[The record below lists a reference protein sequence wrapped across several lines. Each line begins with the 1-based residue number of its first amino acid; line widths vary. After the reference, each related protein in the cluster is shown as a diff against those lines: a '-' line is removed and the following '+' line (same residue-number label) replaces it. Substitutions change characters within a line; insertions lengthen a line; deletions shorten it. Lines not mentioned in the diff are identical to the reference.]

1 MDFDLVSLWEKMGW
15 MARGVV
21 ILLAVMAVYALG
33 IALERWIV
41 FMRSRRQSM
50 AYMVLLDKHLADAAL
65 EKAAA
70 AAKDKDHE
78 KGYLARTL
86 GAGLTEFNREKSR
99 GGPRAHEEHVIDA
112 EHALQRAGDR
122 EVQELKRGLGVL
134 ASVGSTSPFVGL
146 FGTVMGIVNAF
157 GEIGKTGSAGFA
169 TVSAGIAEAL
179 VTTAFGIAVAIPA
192 VMLFNYFTNRIEM
205 VTTDINEAGSALV
218 DNLRKRS

>member
-15 MARGVV
+15 VARGVV
-21 ILLAVMAVYALG
+21 ILLAVMVVYALG

-41 FMRSRRQSM
+41 FMRSRSQSM

-70 AAKDKDHE
+70 AAKQKGYD
-78 KGYLARTL
+78 KGYLARVC
-86 GAGLTEFNREKSR
+86 GAGLSEFIREKGR
-99 GGPRAHEEHVIDA
+99 GGSRAHEEHVIDA

-134 ASVGSTSPFVGL
+134 ASVGSTAPFVGL

-157 GEIGKTGSAGFA
+157 EAIGKTGSAGFA

-179 VTTAFGIAVAIPA
+179 VTTAIGIGVAIPA
-192 VMLFNYFTNRIEM
+192 VMLFNYFTGRVEM
-205 VTTDINEAGSALV
+205 VSTDINEAGSALV